1 MHYKGSCGTNKF
13 VIIVLASIYLTL
25 LSFGYISVG
34 ITRDSNTVVEMNI
47 TVKGKTP
54 ERKIGSLKG
63 YSLNSFPTR
72 MFTFTSFRLVFL
84 ETQNMMEACS
94 LS

>member
-1 MHYKGSCGTNKF
+1 
-13 VIIVLASIYLTL
+13 LTL
-25 LSFGYISVG
+25 LSFGCIFIR
-34 ITRDSNTVVEMNI
+34 ITRDSNTVIEMNI

-54 ERKIGSLKG
+54 ERKIGSLSS
-63 YSLNSFPTR
+63 YSPNSFPTR
-72 MFTFTSFRLVFL
+72 MFTFTSFRLVFF